1 MDREFTLYIKVS
13 MKQVQMVFTIGKD
26 ITDKVNNYGR

>member
-1 MDREFTLYIKVS
+1 MVREVILYIKVS

-26 ITDKVNNYGR
+26 ITDKVNNYSR